1 MFDNISNLI
10 DLVSL
15 CVQVCSCS
23 AGCRSLRATWWTR
36 SALSWERRVNP
47 RWQPSSS
54 PPGWATWTASSTL
67 WYTRSS
73 TPSFARP
80 SRNSWTSARDL
91 QSTTLEASP
100 PPGWSSQVAVCILW
114 YVRYLTRNP
123 GRNLDLFEGDLCHLF
138 SACIRIHDSF
148 WSWLPLWTRWRT
160 IFNLSHS
167 IFLRNKEPHIKMSRS
182 TISTRQYSYYNIHK
196 NAFKS
201 NLNSFN

>member
-1 MFDNISNLI
+1 MNLI
-10 DLVSL
+10 YLVSL
-15 CVQVCSCS
+15 CVQVCSCF
-23 AGCRSLRATWWTR
+23 AGCRSSRATWWTR
-36 SALSWERRVNP
+36 SALSWERRVSP
-47 RWQPSSS
+47 RWRPSSS
-54 PPGWATWTASSTL
+54 PPGSATWTASSTL

-91 QSTTLEASP
+91 QSITLEASP

-114 YVRYLTRNP
+114 YVKYLTRNP

-138 SACIRIHDSF
+138 SACIQIHDPF
-148 WSWLPLWTRWRT
+148 WSWLPLWARWCT

-182 TISTRQYSYYNIHK
+182 TILTRQCSYYNVHK